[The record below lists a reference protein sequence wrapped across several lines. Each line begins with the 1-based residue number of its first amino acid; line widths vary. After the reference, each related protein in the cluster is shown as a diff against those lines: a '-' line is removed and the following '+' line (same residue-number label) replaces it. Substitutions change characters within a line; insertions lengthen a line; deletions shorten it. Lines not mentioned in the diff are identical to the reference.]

1 MENVGVVKDGK
12 YRSPKEDPQPFFFLP
27 FAQNYN
33 SFRTVQIRTSVPPES
48 LAVPTQQAIHA
59 LAPNTSVFDVQS
71 MTESLNGG
79 NGFFLFRFGAQ
90 ITTALGLL
98 GLALAIVGVYGVV
111 SYTAAQRT
119 HEIGIRMALGAE
131 RGGYS
136 DLGFTGGLGGRR
148 RGHFARIAGCLCRH
162 ARAGKHV
169 RRHQPDRSA
178 HLCRRGDSSYGCGT
192 AGMLDS
198 GAARHARGSSDCA
211 ALRIDSWAGPSASTT
226 FAGS

>member
-131 RGGYS
+131 SGDILTLVLREGLAVVGVGIL
-136 DLGFTGGLGGRR
+136 LGLLAAFAGTHALASMFVGTSPTDPLTYAGVGILLTGVGLLACWIPARR
-148 RGHFARIAGCLCRH
+148 ATRVDPLI
-162 ARAGKHV
+162 
-169 RRHQPDRSA
+169 
-178 HLCRRGDSSYGCGT
+178 
-192 AGMLDS
+192 
-198 GAARHARGSSDCA
+198 
-211 ALRIDSWAGPSASTT
+211 ALRYE
-226 FAGS
+226 